1 LIDTAQNRKYGGS
14 MQGFAVFIRISS
26 IRAGMEQESGRQ
38 KAGCEACCLQLY
50 KRGRGVNAE

>member
-1 LIDTAQNRKYGGS
+1 